1 MGCLALQFLFAI
13 TICWNVCA
21 SFASALQSGGTTL
34 KVSESLSLSTSIAT
48 AGVPVSFFVISDD
61 ENSIVCVQV
70 LNSTLHTLNSF
81 VGSNQFNGSFT
92 VNTAIRHTVASFI
105 LRNGG
110 LQFSSNS
117 FPFGGF
123 HDGHV
128 APTTKHVELSGLWL
142 SSNDVL
148 RPFVRWVGMLKG
160 PCTGDFYLNIT
171 SSHAYALRINATLLI
186 DNLDLRV
193 VGQSSTVVPLH
204 LVENSF
210 SDIQVSVHVVQ
221 SLAVS
226 LCFASVS

>member
-1 MGCLALQFLFAI
+1 MGCLALQLLFAI

-21 SFASALQSGGTTL
+21 SFASDLQSGGTSL

-48 AGVPVSFFVISDD
+48 AGVPVSFSVISDD

-70 LNSTLHTLNSF
+70 LNSTQHTLNSF

-110 LQFSSNS
+110 LHFSSSS
-117 FPFGGF
+117 FPFGL

-128 APTTKHVELSGLWL
+128 APTTTHHAELSGLWL

-148 RPFVRWVGMLKG
+148 RPFARWVGMLKG

-171 SSHAYALRINATLLI
+171 SSHAYAIRINATLLI

-210 SDIQVSVHVVQ
+210 SDIQVSVHVIQ
-221 SLAVS
+221 YLAVA

>member
-1 MGCLALQFLFAI
+1 MGCLAMQFLFAI
-13 TICWNVCA
+13 TLCWNVCA
-21 SFASALQSGGTTL
+21 SFASALQSGDSTL

-48 AGVPVSFFVISDD
+48 AGVPVSFFVVSDD

-92 VNTAIRHTVASFI
+92 VNTAIRHTVASFV

-110 LQFSSNS
+110 LQFSSTS
-117 FPFGGF
+117 FPFDGSY
-123 HDGHV
+123 DGHV
-128 APTTKHVELSGLWL
+128 APATKHVELSGLWL

-210 SDIQVSVHVVQ
+210 SDIQVSVHVIQ
-221 SLAVS
+221 SLAGAP
-226 LCFASVS
+226 CFASVS